1 MSITITSK
9 PFILSAIVVAILGAA
24 TGTFL
29 ARHANAEAKP
39 AASMPTATQ
48 VDVATVI
55 SRDITDWQD
64 YSGRLEAV
72 DHVDIRPQVTGTLTS
87 VNFKDGSYVNK
98 GDVLFTIDPR
108 PYAAEV
114 ARAQA
119 QLAAVNANVTFTTA
133 SLARSQRLITDNA
146 ISRSDYEQTQNAAKA
161 AVANQLAAQAALT
174 SAKLNLEYTRII
186 APVSGRV
193 SRAEVTEGNLVAA
206 GGAAQVLTTLVS
218 TAHIYASF
226 DVDEQTF
233 LKYINPERTGKG
245 SVAPVYLG
253 LANETDFP
261 RLGHVSSVDNS
272 LNTSSGTIRV
282 RAEFNNPSGV
292 LLPGLYA
299 RIRLGG
305 GLPHP
310 GILISEQAVGTDQDK
325 RFVLVVNNGNKT
337 AYREVKL
344 GAQQDGLQV
353 INSGLSTGDRIVVN
367 GLQRVQP
374 GDVVTPNV
382 VTMPNGSATAAV
394 IAEAKAVV
402 KDSAVKDQV
411 KG

>member
-1 MSITITSK
+1 MSTPTK
-9 PFILSAIVVAILGAA
+9 RFILSATVVAMLGAG
-24 TGTFL
+24 TGTIL
-29 ARHANAEAKP
+29 ASRHATAETKATAP
-39 AASMPTATQ
+39 AAAQ
-48 VDVATVI
+48 VDVATVV

-119 QLAAVNANVTFTTA
+119 QLAAVDANVTFTA
-133 SLARSQRLITDNA
+133 ANLARSQRLITDNA

-161 AVANQLAAQAALT
+161 AVANQLAAAAALT
-174 SAKLNLEYTRII
+174 SAKLNLEYTRIT

-193 SRAEVTEGNLVAA
+193 SRAEVTVGNLVAA

-218 TAHIYASF
+218 TNHVYAAF

-233 LKYINPERTGKG
+233 LKYINPARSGQG
-245 SVAPVYLG
+245 SAAPVYLG
-253 LANETDFP
+253 LVNESDFP

-282 RAEFNNPSGV
+282 RAEFDNPNGV

-305 GLPHP
+305 GQPHA
-310 GILISEQAVGTDQDK
+310 GILISEQSVGTDQDK
-325 RFVLVVNNGNKT
+325 RFVLVLDSSNKT

-353 INSGLSTGDRIVVN
+353 VSSGLAAGDRIVVN

-374 GDVVTPNV
+374 GDAVTPNV
-382 VTMPNGSATAAV
+382 VQMPSNLPAPIVAAKIDSAP
-394 IAEAKAVV
+394 
-402 KDSAVKDQV
+402 KDSAPKNQV

>member
-1 MSITITSK
+1 MSISSK
-9 PFILSAIVVAILGAA
+9 RLILTATVVAILGAG
-24 TGTFL
+24 TGTIL
-29 ARHANAEAKP
+29 ARHAGAQTNAAASAP
-39 AASMPTATQ
+39 AAAQ
-48 VDVATVI
+48 VDVATVV

-72 DHVDIRPQVTGTLTS
+72 DHVDIRPQVSGTLTS

-98 GDVLFTIDPR
+98 GDVLFTIDAR

-114 ARAQA
+114 ERAKA
-119 QLAAVNANVTFTTA
+119 MLSAADANVTFTT
-133 SLARSQRLITDNA
+133 SNLARSQRLISDSA

-174 SAKLNLEYTRII
+174 SAKLNLEYTRIT

-193 SRAEVTEGNLVAA
+193 SRAEVTVGNLVAA

-233 LKYINPERTGKG
+233 LKYINPERSGKG
-245 SVAPVYLG
+245 SSAPVYLG

-282 RAEFNNPSGV
+282 RAEFDNPNGV

-305 GLPHP
+305 GLPHA

-325 RFVLVVNNGNKT
+325 RFVLVVDSANKT

-353 INSGLSTGDRIVVN
+353 INSGLAAGDRIVVN

-374 GDVVTPNV
+374 GDSVTPNV
-382 VTMPNGSATAAV
+382 VQMPNGTATAAV
-394 IAEAKAVV
+394 TADAKPTG
-402 KDSAVKDQV
+402 KDAAKQEPV

>member
-1 MSITITSK
+1 MSISSKRLVLTATI
-9 PFILSAIVVAILGAA
+9 VAILGAG
-24 TGTFL
+24 TGTLL
-29 ARHANAEAKP
+29 ARHAGAQTNAAATAP
-39 AASMPTATQ
+39 AAAQ
-48 VDVATVI
+48 VDVATVV

-72 DHVDIRPQVTGTLTS
+72 DHVDIRPQVSGTLTS

-114 ARAQA
+114 ERAKA
-119 QLAAVNANVTFTTA
+119 MLTAADANVTYTA
-133 SLARSQRLITDNA
+133 ANLARSQRLISDSA
-146 ISRSDYEQTQNAAKA
+146 ISRNDYEQTQNAARA

-174 SAKLNLEYTRII
+174 SAKLNLEYTRIT

-193 SRAEVTEGNLVAA
+193 SRAEVTVGNLVAA
-206 GGAAQVLTTLVS
+206 GGASQVLTTLVS

-233 LKYINPERTGKG
+233 LKYINPERSGKG
-245 SVAPVYLG
+245 SSAPVYLG

-261 RLGHVSSVDNS
+261 RLGKVSSVDNS

-282 RAEFNNPSGV
+282 RAEFANPSGV

-305 GLPHP
+305 GQPHP
-310 GILISEQAVGTDQDK
+310 GILISAQAVGTDQDK
-325 RFVLVVNNGNKT
+325 RFVLVVDSNNKT

-353 INSGLSTGDRIVVN
+353 INSGLSAGDRIVVN
-367 GLQRVQP
+367 GLQRIQP
-374 GDVVTPNV
+374 GDAVTPNV
-382 VTMPNGSATAAV
+382 VAMPNGAATAAV
-394 IAEAKAVV
+394 TAEAKTASQDTQ
-402 KDSAVKDQV
+402 KSA
-411 KG
+411 

>member
-1 MSITITSK
+1 MSISSK
-9 PFILSAIVVAILGAA
+9 RLILTATVVAILGAG
-24 TGTFL
+24 TGTIL
-29 ARHANAEAKP
+29 ARHAGAQTNAAAP
-39 AASMPTATQ
+39 AAAQ
-48 VDVATVI
+48 VDVATVV

-72 DHVDIRPQVTGTLTS
+72 DHVDIRPQISGTLTS

-98 GDVLFTIDPR
+98 GDVLFTIDAR

-114 ARAQA
+114 ERAKA
-119 QLAAVNANVTFTTA
+119 MLSAADANVTFTA
-133 SLARSQRLITDNA
+133 ANLARSQRLINDSA

-174 SAKLNLEYTRII
+174 SAKLNLEYTRIT

-193 SRAEVTEGNLVAA
+193 SRAEVTVGNLVAA

-233 LKYINPERTGKG
+233 LKYINQERSGKG
-245 SVAPVYLG
+245 SSAPVYLG
-253 LANETDFP
+253 LANEMDYP

-282 RAEFNNPSGV
+282 RAEFDNPNGV

-305 GLPHP
+305 GLPHA

-325 RFVLVVNNGNKT
+325 RFVLVVDSANKT

-353 INSGLSTGDRIVVN
+353 INSGLAVGDRIVVN

-374 GDVVTPNV
+374 GDGVTPNLV
-382 VTMPNGSATAAV
+382 QMPNGAATTPAAM
-394 IAEAKAVV
+394 AADAKPTG
-402 KDSAVKDQV
+402 KDTAKQEPV